1 MIYIWFT
8 FAIEYDEPSLFLKE
22 HPEIIVIII
31 INSLLNYM
39 SSTLEQITSL
49 ELAIGMSASM
59 DEVMEVGNAD

>member
-8 FAIEYDEPSLFLKE
+8 FAIEYDEPSLFWKE
-22 HPEIIVIII
+22 HSAIIVIII